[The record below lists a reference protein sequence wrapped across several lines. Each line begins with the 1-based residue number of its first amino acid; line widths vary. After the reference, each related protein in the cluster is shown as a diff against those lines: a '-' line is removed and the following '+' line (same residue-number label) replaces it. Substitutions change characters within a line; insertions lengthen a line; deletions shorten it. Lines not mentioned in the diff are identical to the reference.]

1 MRKHSIRDVV
11 GSCPKQ
17 IYEQDQQGADRI
29 LFRAWQHSPG
39 LSVGFPRLAC
49 STLAARPEPEQE
61 IVLALGVANDEPIS
75 RWTRLVHIGAGRSS
89 HRASYSTARA
99 SRLTLRLG
107 TVADPIIRRREP
119 SESADSHGAFI

>member
-89 HRASYSTARA
+89 HRASNGT
-99 SRLTLRLG
+99 RLTPQPG
-107 TVADPIIRRREP
+107 TVVDPIIKRRES
-119 SESADSHGAFI
+119 SEAADSHGAVI